1 MIMSVREKGEN
12 SDLKQSGGIALLQRV
27 EAQILEE
34 RKITMKVERIYKL
47 KVLHILCEEVKAARM
62 LQDSKDRE
70 ILKMEEK
77 EAQTLRRSTI
87 SSLLRNDMNRSLT
100 MDRVAIVR
108 VVAAAVITITSR
120 LPLLVRS
127 SQAAVEG
134 AAHPL
139 AAEVEIT
146 RIKVIKEAAT
156 TESDLCMHN

>member
-1 MIMSVREKGEN
+1 MLVREKEEN
-12 SDLKQSGGIALLQRV
+12 SDLKQSGGIVLLQRV
-27 EAQILEE
+27 EVQTLEE

-47 KVLHILCEEVKAARM
+47 KVLLILCAEVKAAPM
-62 LQDSKDRE
+62 QQDSKDPE

-77 EAQTLRRSTI
+77 EAPILRRSTI

-100 MDRVAIVR
+100 MVRVAIVR
-108 VVAAAVITITSR
+108 VVAAEVITITSR

-127 SQAAVEG
+127 SQAAVEV
-134 AAHPL
+134 AARPQ

-146 RIKVIKEAAT
+146 RIKVIKEVAT

>member
-1 MIMSVREKGEN
+1 MIMSVRENGEN

-27 EAQILEE
+27 EAQTSEE

-47 KVLHILCEEVKAARM
+47 KVLLILCAEVKVAQM

-77 EAQTLRRSTI
+77 EARTLRRSTI

-100 MDRVAIVR
+100 MVRVVIVR
-108 VVAAAVITITSR
+108 VAAAAVITITSL

-127 SQAAVEG
+127 SQAAVVV
-134 AAHPL
+134 AAHPQ

>member
-1 MIMSVREKGEN
+1 MIMSVREKGES

-27 EAQILEE
+27 EVQTSEE

-47 KVLHILCEEVKAARM
+47 KVLLILCVEVKAAPM
-62 LQDSKDRE
+62 QQDSKDRE

-77 EAQTLRRSTI
+77 EAPTLRRSTI
-87 SSLLRNDMNRSLT
+87 SSLLRKDMNQSLT
-100 MDRVAIVR
+100 MVRVVIVR
-108 VVAAAVITITSR
+108 VAAAAVITITSR

-127 SQAAVEG
+127 SQAAVEV
-134 AAHPL
+134 AAHPQ

>member
-1 MIMSVREKGEN
+1 MSVREKGES

-27 EAQILEE
+27 EAQTSEE

-47 KVLHILCEEVKAARM
+47 KVLLILCVEVKVAPM

-77 EAQTLRRSTI
+77 EAPTLRRLTI
-87 SSLLRNDMNRSLT
+87 SNLLRNDMNQSLT
-100 MDRVAIVR
+100 MVRVAIVR
-108 VVAAAVITITSR
+108 VVAAAAITITSR

-127 SQAAVEG
+127 SQAAVEV
-134 AAHPL
+134 AAHPQ